1 MQQKT
6 DVPGIFKDTTNGA
19 LINRD
24 NKALQAYKLRKKKEM
39 KIDQIEVEITGLK
52 NDMQEI
58 KELLRGL
65 VK

>member
-1 MQQKT
+1 MEHKT
-6 DVPGIFKDTTNGA
+6 DVPGIFKNPVTGA
-19 LINRD
+19 LINKD
-24 NKALQAYKLRKKKEM
+24 NKALQAYKKRKMKEQ
-39 KIDQIEVEITGLK
+39 KLDIVERDIAGLK